1 MHLLRTE
8 LNHHEVTVQL
18 SVKIQLLTFLSAS
31 CILVGSLCEGF
42 VSVHS
47 ASCVLVSTIVVCV
60 KDLCQC
66 TVQVCTWQFSLLYPS
81 PRHKVR
87 VGVRV
92 TVRLGLSH
100 NRMYTLGWFPF
111 V

>member
-47 ASCVLVSTIVVCV
+47 ASCVLVSS
-60 KDLCQC
+60 LCE
-66 TVQVCTWQFSLLYPS
+66 
-81 PRHKVR
+81 
-87 VGVRV
+87 G
-92 TVRLGLSH
+92 
-100 NRMYTLGWFPF
+100 F
-111 V
+111 VSVHSASVYLAV

>member
-47 ASCVLVSTIVVCV
+47 ASCVLKSVGSLCEGFVSVHSASCV
-60 KDLCQC
+60 LVSSLCE
-66 TVQVCTWQFSLLYPS
+66 
-81 PRHKVR
+81 
-87 VGVRV
+87 G
-92 TVRLGLSH
+92 
-100 NRMYTLGWFPF
+100 F
-111 V
+111 VSVHSASVYLAV